1 MDLAGVCAPVP
12 IEPTPSARYC
22 TPVLLRFD
30 EPDTLWTRLGSAARM
45 PLQRATALMKRGS
58 MLSSKVNRRFGVFV
72 AMIVLT
78 GTTFAKTRV
87 TKQAFGRTPEGTE
100 VDLYSLKD
108 GKVEAGIITY
118 GGIVVTLRTP
128 DRNGKLDD
136 VVLGCDSVENYIAQT
151 AHFGGIVGRYA
162 NRIAHG
168 SFQLDGHTYSIPK
181 NDGDNALHG
190 GTRGFDKVVW
200 AAKPISDGVELT
212 YVSKDGDQGFPG
224 TLTTVVRYT
233 LSGGALR
240 IEYSATT
247 DKDTVLNLTNHSYF
261 NLAGQGNGDVLR
273 HVLKI
278 DASRMTPVDAN
289 LIPTGELRPVE
300 GTPFD
305 FRTPH
310 AIGERIDADDA
321 QLRLGHGYDHNFVLD
336 HAPGQLAEAAEVYEP
351 TTGRILRVTTTE
363 PGVQFYT
370 GNFLDGSI
378 TGKNGRVYKRRYALC
393 LETQHFPD
401 SPNHPS
407 FPSTELKPGE
417 AFHSVT
423 VYEFSAG
430 TR

>member
-1 MDLAGVCAPVP
+1 LHKG
-12 IEPTPSARYC
+12 YC
-22 TPVLLRFD
+22 CVA
-30 EPDTLWTRLGSAARM
+30 TL
-45 PLQRATALMKRGS
+45 TALM
-58 MLSSKVNRRFGVFV
+58 
-72 AMIVLT
+72 VLT
-78 GTTFAKTRV
+78 GTMSAKTRV
-87 TKQAFGRTPEGTE
+87 IKQPFGHMPDGTAVE
-100 VDLYSLKD
+100 LYSLSD
-108 GKVEAGIITY
+108 GKIEAGIITY
-118 GGIVVTLRTP
+118 GAIVVSLRTP

-136 VVLGCDSVENYIAQT
+136 VVLGCNSVDEYIAQT

-168 SFQLDGHTYSIPK
+168 TFQLDGHTYSIPK

-200 AAKPISDGVELT
+200 AGKPIADGVELT

-224 TLTTVVRYT
+224 TLTTRVRYT

-261 NLAGQGNGDVLR
+261 NLAGQGNGDILK
-273 HVLKI
+273 HVVKI
-278 DASRMTPVDAN
+278 DSSRITPLDAS
-289 LIPTGELRPVE
+289 LIPTGEVTSVE

-310 AIGERIDADDA
+310 AVGERIDADNA
-321 QLRLGHGYDHNFVLD
+321 QLRFGLGYDINYVLD
-336 HAPGQLAEAAEVYEP
+336 HPGQLSEVAEVYEP
-351 TTGRILRVTTTE
+351 TTGRILRVLTDQ
-363 PGVQFYT
+363 PGLQFYT
-370 GNFLDGSI
+370 GNHLDGSI
-378 TGKNGRVYKRRYALC
+378 TGKEGRVYKQRFALC
-393 LETQHFPD
+393 LETQHFAD
-401 SPNHPS
+401 SPNHPN

-417 AFHSVT
+417 KFHSVT

>member
-1 MDLAGVCAPVP
+1 ML
-12 IEPTPSARYC
+12 SNK
-22 TPVLLRFD
+22 
-30 EPDTLWTRLGSAARM
+30 AARW
-45 PLQRATALMKRGS
+45 LAVFAALILLTA
-58 MLSSKVNRRFGVFV
+58 NV
-72 AMIVLT
+72 A
-78 GTTFAKTRV
+78 AKTRV
-87 TKQAFGRTPEGTE
+87 AKQAFGHAPDGTA
-100 VDLYSLKD
+100 VDLYALVE
-108 GKVEAGIITY
+108 GKIAVRIMTY
-118 GGIVVTLRTP
+118 GGIVVSLRTP
-128 DRNGKLDD
+128 DRNGKVDD
-136 VVLGCDSVENYIAQT
+136 VVLGCDSVEKYVAQT
-151 AHFGGIVGRYA
+151 AHFGGIIGRYA

-168 SFQLDGHTYSIPK
+168 TFQLDGHTYSIPK

-190 GTRGFDKVVW
+190 GIRGFDKVVW
-200 AAKPISDGVELT
+200 GARQIPDGVELT

-224 TLTTVVRYT
+224 KLSTTVRYT

-261 NLAGQGNGDVLR
+261 NLAGQGKGDVLG

-278 DASRMTPVDAN
+278 DASRITAVDAT
-289 LIPTGELRPVE
+289 LIPTGELKAVE

-310 AIGERIDADDA
+310 VIGERIDADDP

-351 TTGRILRVTTTE
+351 ATGRILRVLTTE
-363 PGVQFYT
+363 PGVQLYT

-378 TGKNGRVYKRRYALC
+378 TGKEGRVYNRRFAFC

-407 FPSTELKPGE
+407 FPTTELKPGQE
-417 AFHSVT
+417 FHSVT
-423 VYEFSAG
+423 VFQFSAG
-430 TR
+430 KR